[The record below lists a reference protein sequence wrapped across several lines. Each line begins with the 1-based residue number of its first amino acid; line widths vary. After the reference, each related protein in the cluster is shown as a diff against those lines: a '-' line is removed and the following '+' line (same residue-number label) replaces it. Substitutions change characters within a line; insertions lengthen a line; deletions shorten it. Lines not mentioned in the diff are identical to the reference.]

1 MSWCVGLLSSHHPIY
16 EFIRQ
21 LCLDSLL
28 LSRERSVGAV
38 IISLLKC
45 FSYVINATGESA
57 AVVSVSHWQN
67 VSADSQWA
75 DNRYIVVQNQMAN
88 LHASKSLKYTK

>member
-1 MSWCVGLLSSHHPIY
+1 MLPNSGSDIIIRQIQMIWRGGLLSSHHPIY

-21 LCLDSLL
+21 LCLHSLL
-28 LSRERSVGAV
+28 LSGERSVGAV

-57 AVVSVSHWQN
+57 VVSVSHWQN

-75 DNRYIVVQNQMAN
+75 DNR
-88 LHASKSLKYTK
+88 